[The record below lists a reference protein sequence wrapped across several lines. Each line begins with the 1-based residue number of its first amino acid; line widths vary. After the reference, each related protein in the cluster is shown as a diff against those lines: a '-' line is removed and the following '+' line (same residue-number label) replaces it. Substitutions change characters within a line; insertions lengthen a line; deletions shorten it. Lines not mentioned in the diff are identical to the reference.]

1 MSEPTRTAVVTR
13 LRSFAAALILG
24 GLALTT
30 LIFGTRA
37 HAREMVPTHGMM
49 MDSAATLV
57 AADLVRGATPLSH
70 DRPVVVVVPVPGDS
84 MGLLAQ
90 RLLERLRADG
100 KDVRLRERALSTPGV
115 NPPYMPPGMS
125 TSPGDAPTD
134 SGTPTVELHVR
145 VDGEGV
151 SYVRRIHK
159 FPFGLKAYER
169 LTTMRASATWRDPKT
184 GEVFLAKSAS
194 ASVTDIV
201 PKGDVAYATGGS
213 RVFDVPVPRG
223 NGVRFVEPLIV
234 VGVVAGLVVL
244 FYSNR
249 N

>member
-1 MSEPTRTAVVTR
+1 VSEPTRITVVTR
-13 LRSFAAALILG
+13 LRSFAAALALG
-24 GLALTT
+24 GFALTT

-57 AADLVRGATPLSH
+57 AADLVRGATTLSH
-70 DRPVVVVVPVPGDS
+70 DRPMVVVVPVQGDS

-90 RLLERLRADG
+90 RLLERLQGDG
-100 KDVRLRERALSTPGV
+100 RDVRLRERALSTPGMQ
-115 NPPYMPPGMS
+115 PPTLPPGMS
-125 TSPGDAPTD
+125 TAPVDDAPD
-134 SGTPTVELHVR
+134 PGTPTVELHVR
-145 VDGEGV
+145 VDGEGIA
-151 SYVRRIHK
+151 YVKRIHK
-159 FPFGLKAYER
+159 FPFGLKGYER

-184 GEVFLAKSAS
+184 GEVLLAKSAS
-194 ASVTDIV
+194 ASVTDVV

-213 RVFDVPVPRG
+213 HVFDTPVPRG
-223 NGVRFVEPLIV
+223 NGIRFVEPLIV

>member
-1 MSEPTRTAVVTR
+1 VIESRPIPPIPRTAVTS
-13 LRSFAAALILG
+13 LAGAALALLLGAAAVLP
-24 GLALTT
+24 A
-30 LIFGTRA
+30 RA

-57 AADLVRGATPLSH
+57 AADLIRGAASG
-70 DRPVVVVVPVPGDS
+70 RPVVVVVPVPGDS

-90 RLLERLRADG
+90 RLLERLRG
-100 KDVRLRERALSTPGV
+100 EGRDVRVRERAVPVAGMQ
-115 NPPYMPPGMS
+115 PPTLPPGM
-125 TSPGDAPTD
+125 TSPPEDAPAD
-134 SGTPTVELHVR
+134 PGTAALELHAR

-151 SYVRRIHK
+151 AYVRRMHK

-169 LTTMRASATWRDPKT
+169 LTTMRASATWRDPRT
-184 GEVFLAKSAS
+184 GEVFVAKSAS
-194 ASVTDIV
+194 ASITDIV
-201 PKGDVAYATGGS
+201 PKGDVAYATGGT
-213 RVFDVPVPRG
+213 RVFDPALPHG
-223 NGVRFVEPLIV
+223 NGIRFVEPLIV

>member
-1 MSEPTRTAVVTR
+1 MIESRPEPRTVVAPR
-13 LRSFAAALILG
+13 VAAAALALMLMLG
-24 GLALTT
+24 AAAALPA
-30 LIFGTRA
+30 RA

-57 AADLVRGATPLSH
+57 AADLVRGAAS

-90 RLLERLRADG
+90 RLLERLRG
-100 KDVRLRERALSTPGV
+100 EGRDVRLRERALPLPGTQ
-115 NPPYMPPGMS
+115 PPTLPPGM
-125 TSPGDAPTD
+125 TSPPEDAPPAE
-134 SGTPTVELHVR
+134 GTAALELHAR

-151 SYVRRIHK
+151 AYVRRLHK
-159 FPFGLKAYER
+159 FPFGLKGYER
-169 LTTMRASATWRDPKT
+169 LTTMRASATWRDPRT
-184 GEVFLAKSAS
+184 GEVLVAKSAS

-201 PKGDVAYATGGS
+201 PKGDVAYATGGT
-213 RVFDVPVPRG
+213 RVFDPAVPHG
-223 NGVRFVEPLIV
+223 NGIRFVEPLIV

>member
-1 MSEPTRTAVVTR
+1 VSEPTRTAVVTG

-24 GLALTT
+24 GLALTP
-30 LIFGTRA
+30 LVFGARA
-37 HAREMVPTHGMM
+37 HARDMVPTHGMM

-57 AADLVRGATPLSH
+57 AADLVRGATN
-70 DRPVVVVVPVPGDS
+70 DRPVVVVVPVQGDS

-90 RLLERLRADG
+90 RLVERLRGDG
-100 KDVRLRERALSTPGV
+100 KDVRLRERALPTPGMQ
-115 NPPYMPPGMS
+115 PPMLPPGMS
-125 TSPGDAPTD
+125 TSQGDAPTD
-134 SGTPTVELHVR
+134 PGTPVVELHVR

-213 RVFDVPVPRG
+213 RVFDAPVPRG
-223 NGVRFVEPLIV
+223 NGIRFVEPLIV

>member
-1 MSEPTRTAVVTR
+1 VIESQRTAAAPNLAGVA
-13 LRSFAAALILG
+13 LAFLLGAAAALP
-24 GLALTT
+24 A
-30 LIFGTRA
+30 RVQ
-37 HAREMVPTHGMM
+37 AREMVPTHGMM

-57 AADLVRGATPLSH
+57 AADLVRGAASG
-70 DRPVVVVVPVPGDS
+70 RPVVVVVPVPGDS

-90 RLLERLRADG
+90 RLLEKLRGDG
-100 KDVRLRERALSTPGV
+100 RDVRIRERAVPVPGMQ
-115 NPPYMPPGMS
+115 PLTLPPGM
-125 TSPGDAPTD
+125 TSPPEDAPAEHGPATL
-134 SGTPTVELHVR
+134 ELHAR

-151 SYVRRIHK
+151 AYVRRIHK

-169 LTTMRASATWRDPKT
+169 LTTLRASATWRDPRT

-201 PKGDVAYATGGS
+201 PKGDVAYATGGT
-213 RVFDVPVPRG
+213 RVFDPALPRG
-223 NGVRFVEPLIV
+223 NGIRFIEPLIV

>member
-1 MSEPTRTAVVTR
+1 VIESRPVPRTAAAPGVA
-13 LRSFAAALILG
+13 AAALALMLG
-24 GLALTT
+24 AAAALPA
-30 LIFGTRA
+30 RV

-57 AADLVRGATPLSH
+57 AADLVRGAAS

-90 RLLERLRADG
+90 CLLERLRGDG
-100 KDVRLRERALSTPGV
+100 RNVRLRERALPVPGMQ
-115 NPPYMPPGMS
+115 PPTLPPGM
-125 TSPGDAPTD
+125 TSPPEDAPPVE
-134 SGTPTVELHVR
+134 GTAPLELHAR

-151 SYVRRIHK
+151 AYVRRLHK
-159 FPFGLKAYER
+159 FPFGLKGYER
-169 LTTMRASATWRDPKT
+169 LTTMRASATWRDPRT
-184 GEVFLAKSAS
+184 GEVFVAKSAS

-201 PKGDVAYATGGS
+201 PKGDVAYATGGT
-213 RVFDVPVPRG
+213 RVFDPAVPRG
-223 NGVRFVEPLIV
+223 NGVRFIEPLIV